1 MVSEAE
7 QKLLAAMIFFIML
20 GMGASLTWKD
30 FFTAMKRPWGLFIG
44 LICQFGFM
52 PLIAV
57 SLALLFNLNPYYAIG
72 LIIMGSTPGGT
83 TSNIFT
89 YFSKGNLALSVLMTV
104 NSTLFA
110 MFMMPLLLLTYSG
123 LFTSGGEF
131 EIPIKNITLTLGI
144 LLIPV
149 TIGMFIRKVNAN
161 VGALLELSGGVL
173 GIAVIL
179 FLIVTWVPNNYEILA
194 ITPWQVYFSAIFL
207 GLIGVFIG
215 YHFARRLKIHPR
227 SSRTIGLET
236 GIQNGPLALT
246 IVLLSFSGTEVDQ
259 VILIPALYSLFIVI
273 TSSFIT
279 MYFRRANTNEEQKI
293 PDLL

>member
-1 MVSEAE
+1 MVSEFE

-30 FFTAMKRPWGLFIG
+30 FFAALKRPWGLFIG
-44 LICQFGFM
+44 MVSQFGFM
-52 PLIAV
+52 PLIALGL
-57 SLALLFNLNPYYAIG
+57 SLALGLHPLYAVG

-110 MFMMPLLLLTYSG
+110 IIMMPLLLYFYGG
-123 LFTSGGEF
+123 LFVSSDF
-131 EIPIKNITLTLGI
+131 EIPIKNITITLGI

-149 TIGMFIRKVNAN
+149 AVGMLVRKVNAN
-161 VGALLELSGGVL
+161 VGALLELAGGVL
-173 GIAVIL
+173 GILVII
-179 FLIVTWVPNNYEILA
+179 FLLVTWVPNNHEILVT
-194 ITPWQVYFSAIFL
+194 TPWQVYVASITL
-207 GLIGVFIG
+207 GLVGVFIG
-215 YHFARRLKIHPR
+215 YRFARALKIHPR
-227 SSRTIGLET
+227 SSRTIALET
-236 GIQNGPLALT
+236 GIQNGPLAIT
-246 IVLLSFSGTEVDQ
+246 IVLLSFSAPEVEG
-259 VILIPALYSLFIVI
+259 VVLIPVLYSLFIVI

-279 MYFRRANTNEEQKI
+279 MYFRKANTSEEQKI